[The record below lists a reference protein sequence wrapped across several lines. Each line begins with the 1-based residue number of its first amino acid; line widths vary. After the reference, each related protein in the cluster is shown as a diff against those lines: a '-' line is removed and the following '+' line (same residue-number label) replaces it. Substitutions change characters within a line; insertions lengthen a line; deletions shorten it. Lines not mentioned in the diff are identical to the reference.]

1 MLEQWRGQTPRID
14 RRDFLERGVLPAVAT
29 VTAMAGG
36 FTVVGV
42 VLFVREPI
50 IVDRLFTQIL
60 ALAVMYL
67 LPQFVAGLWI
77 GRRNGVAVAPPIA
90 AGVAPVFVVAV
101 ALGLFGGPIATP
113 LQNPGVTVVAVAVWS
128 GVFACGMFVGAAAL
142 GPADTGR
149 DSEDAD
155 RDSNR

>member
-1 MLEQWRGQTPRID
+1 MFDQWREQTPRID
-14 RRDFLERGVLPAVAT
+14 RRGLVERGVLPAVAT
-29 VTAMAGG
+29 VAAMASG
-36 FTVVGV
+36 FAVVMV

-50 IVDRLFTQIL
+50 IVDRLLTQIL

-90 AGVAPVFVVAV
+90 AGIAPVFVVVV

-113 LQNPGVTVVAVAVWS
+113 LQSPGVTVLAVAIWS
-128 GVFACGMFVGAAAL
+128 GVFACGMFVGATVL
-142 GPADTGR
+142 GPPDT
-149 DSEDAD
+149 D
-155 RDSNR
+155 RDRAR